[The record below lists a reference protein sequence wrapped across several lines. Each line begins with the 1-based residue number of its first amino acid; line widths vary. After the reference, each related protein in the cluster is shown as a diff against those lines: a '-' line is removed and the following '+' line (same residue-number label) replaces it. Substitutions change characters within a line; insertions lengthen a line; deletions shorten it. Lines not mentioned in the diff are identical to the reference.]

1 LIIIILFPVLKT
13 LYIKNFAL
21 IKEINLDFRTGFT
34 VITGETGA
42 GKSIMLEALSL
53 VLGSRVDSSKFSNLE
68 QKCIVEVQFDLSELD
83 LKKIFE
89 KEDLDYDSIC
99 IFRREISRN
108 LKSRSFINDT
118 PVSLNLLKKIS
129 AEIININAQQN
140 TSELNSSDE
149 HLKFLDDFCS
159 NEKILKEYKIHF
171 KDWKNENKK
180 LEELLQNRDRALR
193 DLDYDRFQYKEI
205 LEAQIDNLNFSEFK
219 DRFELISNAED
230 IKSNLLRID
239 VLLGEDTVSNNLKQ
253 AISILGKIA
262 TKSENLKTQEVRLLE
277 LKHELEDVSFELS
290 KLADDLEIDPNEK
303 MVMEERLDKI
313 NTLFFKHRVER
324 IEDLKKIQ
332 NELDAKIQLSEN
344 SSDFIKESELRILQ
358 LESKLESISEQLR
371 KNRIEGGRIMVE
383 EIRLELNQLKMES
396 SELDF
401 SFEVLDKFNENG
413 KDAVSFLLSS
423 DGGQTFN
430 PLRKSASGGELSR
443 IMLSIKSVLS
453 KKTTLPSIIFDE
465 VDTGVS
471 GDVARRTGELLKN
484 MSSRMQVIAI
494 SHLPQVASLADVH
507 CFVYKESH
515 AIGPVTKIK
524 ELDKNEKVEEIAKM
538 LSGDK
543 ISPEA
548 LENAKV
554 LIAN

>member
-1 LIIIILFPVLKT
+1 VLRS

-21 IKEINLDFRTGFT
+21 INEINLDFRSGFT

-68 QKCIVEVQFDLSELD
+68 QKCIVEVQFDLSELG
-83 LKKIFE
+83 LKNIFE
-89 KEDLDYDSIC
+89 KEDLDYDSTS
-99 IFRREISRN
+99 IFRREISKN

-129 AEIININAQQN
+129 NEIININAQQN
-140 TSELNSSDE
+140 TSELNSLNE

-159 NEKILKEYKIHF
+159 NEKILEEYKIHF
-171 KDWKNENKK
+171 KEWKNEKKK

-193 DLDYDRFQYKEI
+193 DLDYDKFQYDEI
-205 LEAQIDNLNFSEFK
+205 VDAQIDDINFSEFK
-219 DRFELISNAED
+219 DRLELISNAED
-230 IKSNLLRID
+230 IKSNLMQVDI
-239 VLLGEDTVSNNLKQ
+239 LLGEEAASNDIKQ
-253 AISILGKIA
+253 AISILGKVA
-262 TKSENLKTQEVRLLE
+262 SKSENLKMQEKRLSE

-303 MVMEERLDKI
+303 MIMEERLDKI
-313 NTLFFKHRVER
+313 NTLFFKHRVEHL
-324 IEDLKKIQ
+324 EDLKNIR
-332 NELDAKIQLSEN
+332 NELVAKIQLSEN
-344 SSDFIKESELRILQ
+344 SDDYIKESELRISQ
-358 LESKLESISEQLR
+358 LENKLESISEQLR
-371 KNRIEGGRIMVE
+371 KIRIEGGRKMVQ
-383 EIRLELNQLKMES
+383 EIKAELNQLKMES

-401 SFEVLDKFNENG
+401 SFEVLDKFNDTG

-423 DGGQTFN
+423 DGGKAFN
-430 PLRKSASGGELSR
+430 PLHKSASGGELSR

-471 GDVARRTGELLKN
+471 GDVARRTGELLKK
-484 MSSRMQVIAI
+484 MSNRMQVIAI

-507 CFVYKESH
+507 YFVYKDPL
-515 AIGPVTKIK
+515 ATGPVTKIK
-524 ELDKNEKVEEIAKM
+524 ELDKNEKVKEIAKM